1 MKKLFGLLCIL
12 GYASIALSEPISPW
26 GAATESKENYEPQ
39 KALYD
44 VTTNNLNKLSNIINR
59 VSYLNNLYNNDPFD
73 SNIVIII
80 HDSSIPLF
88 ATQSYKEYK
97 NIIDRAYNLTVGSN
111 IEFRMC
117 QASAKLQGFNPEDF
131 HGFIKM
137 VPMADAEIIKLQQNG
152 YAYMK

>member
-1 MKKLFGLLCIL
+1 MKQLFGLLFIL
-12 GYASIALSEPISPW
+12 GYASIAFSEPTSPW
-26 GAATESKENYEPQ
+26 GVATESKGNYEPQ
-39 KALYD
+39 KVLYD
-44 VTTNNLNKLSNIINR
+44 VTTNKIDKLSNIINR
-59 VSYLNNLYNNDPFD
+59 VSYLNNLYKNDPFD
-73 SNIVIII
+73 SDIVIII
-80 HDSSIPLF
+80 HGSSIPFF
-88 ATQSYKEYK
+88 ATQSYQKYK